1 MNTELNNYLSKVEG
15 YLSDI
20 GPSERASIIL
30 EIKAQVEQS
39 NQDFP
44 DKTIHQVLND
54 LGEPSALANHYRINK
69 GLKTVK
75 KNKPFSFFKFC
86 LIVSLTMFGILI
98 LTTLVLTWKFTPLF
112 ELDETNNRIT
122 VLGGLIDV
130 NGKSGKVKIMDSY
143 QFVDNNFTNSFEGSL
158 DIIDENFDEIVVNFT
173 SGVLNLSYNDQNIVR
188 WSCKLDSPPK
198 EDFINRSDSIIE
210 LDFEELSGISCDVS
224 APSSFK
230 TTVDA
235 KDARVT
241 IAEPLNDIFVELSNG
256 DIFFKP
262 NPEFDYKY
270 ELESS
275 STTNNYFN
283 NSDTVDSIE
292 INLSTKNG
300 SIIKQ

>member
-15 YLSDI
+15 YLRDI
-20 GPSERASIIL
+20 GPSERSTIIL
-30 EIKAQVEQS
+30 EIQAQVEQS
-39 NQDFP
+39 NKNYP
-44 DKTIHQVLND
+44 DKSIHQVIND

-75 KNKPFSFFKFC
+75 NNKPFSFFKFC
-86 LIVSLTMFGILI
+86 MIISLSMIGLLI
-98 LTTLVLTWKFTPLF
+98 LTTLILTWKFTPLF
-112 ELDETNNRIT
+112 ELDEENNRIT

-158 DIIDENFDEIVVNFT
+158 DIIDENFDEVVVNFT
-173 SGVLNLSYNDQNIVR
+173 SGVLNLTYNDQNIVK

-224 APSSFK
+224 APSRFK

-235 KDARVT
+235 NDAKVS
-241 IAEPLNDIFVELSNG
+241 IAEPLNDIFVELRNG
-256 DIFFKP
+256 DIEFKP

-270 ELESS
+270 DLESS
-275 STTNNYFN
+275 TPTNNFFRSSN
-283 NSDTVDSIE
+283 NKESIE
-292 INLSTKNG
+292 IKLSTKNG
-300 SIIKQ
+300 RILKL

>member
-1 MNTELNNYLSKVEG
+1 MNTELNNYLTKVEG
-15 YLSDI
+15 YLKDI
-20 GPSERASIIL
+20 GPTDRSVIIL
-30 EIKAQVEQS
+30 EIEAQVEQS
-39 NQDFP
+39 AKNYP
-44 DKTIHQVLND
+44 DKTIHQVLKD
-54 LGEPSALANHYRINK
+54 LGEPSVLANHYRLNK

-86 LIVSLTMFGILI
+86 FIISASMVGVLILI
-98 LTTLVLTWKFTPLF
+98 TLVLTWKFTPLF
-112 ELDETNNRIT
+112 ELDEENNRIT

-158 DIIDENFDEIVVNFT
+158 DIIDENFDEVVVNFT
-173 SGVLNLSYNDQNIVR
+173 SGTLNLTYNDQNIVR

-224 APSSFK
+224 APSNFK

-241 IAEPLNDIFVELSNG
+241 IQEPLNDTFVELSNG

-262 NPEFDYKY
+262 NPEIDYKY

-275 STTNNYFN
+275 STTNNLFR
-283 NSDTVDSIE
+283 NSDNVEAVE

-300 SIIKQ
+300 NIIKQ